1 MAVTSET
8 TTTIKYRAAMGYVTF
23 YQEGRNANVE
33 VNCRTCKPEQLEEFA
48 SLLNSVA
55 AKMKEENSEDA

>member
-8 TTTIKYRAAMGYVTF
+8 TTTIKYRAPMGYVTF
-23 YQEGRNANVE
+23 YREARSVNVE
-33 VNCRTCKPEQLEEFA
+33 ANCRTNKPEQLEEFA

-55 AKMKEENSEDA
+55 AKMKEENNG